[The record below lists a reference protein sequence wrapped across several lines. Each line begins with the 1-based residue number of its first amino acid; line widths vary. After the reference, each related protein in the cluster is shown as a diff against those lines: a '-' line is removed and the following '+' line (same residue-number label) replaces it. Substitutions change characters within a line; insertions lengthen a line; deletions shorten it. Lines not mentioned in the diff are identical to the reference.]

1 MNELQKLYDVL
12 VRDGYYTKSFDEF
25 TTQFQTPEYQDKV
38 FNVVSRD
45 GLFTKSKDEFLQ
57 KYTIQQ
63 PVEPVKK
70 KEDTV
75 SSLEAGSLESAK
87 KTETFTQ
94 QYGKPLDGM
103 EQFEYKVG
111 QGLPKLEQQISEEPR
126 EVELETN
133 PIISFGKRFWDTLSK
148 QIPSAMEAKA
158 VPTISTMQKNLISNV
173 ASISDVPDDEIIQM
187 TDLTNPRKGKRSYKA
202 SEYRRLANEKI
213 ASFNKAR
220 AAALDLS
227 LSLNKDMEDSDV
239 ISSLSQVN
247 DGYDLLNFVT
257 SSIGQT
263 AAQIPLSVLTGGG
276 MSYAMESGNI
286 YLETVKEIAE
296 KEGITPIQVI
306 EQGKDQVALAEIG
319 GALSGALDFIGAK
332 KVLDAFGFDNMKKDL
347 RRRAL
352 KILINSQVEG
362 VTETGQ
368 EVISSAAR
376 GIGVSGEPKLP
387 SLTQALDA
395 YAAGMFG
402 SAGIQLPSLIGRSK
416 KDADAQQETEQAVE
430 PVIEPVILQY
440 GDSQFGFISDGD
452 GNIEYT
458 RELDSEDQANSVANM
473 LANAYK
479 KIQFSVQEI
488 QSSDPYEPTKYK
500 IIGTEI
506 KEDAVQEQTTSEVP
520 LQPEARVGEEVAQG
534 EPQAEPQVV
543 TQEEVVSSKTPEFS
557 QEEVDALE
565 AKLLEDAIDEDAD
578 PQFQLE
584 TTIDTEGKKT
594 ELVSSARKL
603 MDSVSEQLE
612 QQPSV
617 VENPTVTPIPINVT
631 ENTELANKVPKM
643 SLRELIGKK
652 INLVMADQL
661 KVGDGLMGGNFFPL
675 IDKLFGKA
683 AWASIDLTSARK
695 IVKGAING
703 DYSVVYNMAPTA
715 VDSNSAFMDT
725 LIKRLQQSGS
735 KETTLAEL
743 KDYVKGKK
751 FGKKTDQVISMVES
765 SATLDEL
772 ADKMNSLDVDT
783 MSNFVQKILP
793 SKNVKAATQIGVLL
807 QSQGITQESIR
818 EEISEQFARDLP
830 MGAMT
835 MVLKITDRDGNPV
848 TENNIDDAIITQE
861 QQDAEGLPKH
871 KNYPIYIRGKAVAM
885 LSETVPF
892 WNMSKSALDTIN
904 AKIAGVIRGKEGG
917 AYTSSQARAAEVRRA
932 SMKASSKFKATKPTK
947 TQYQQFVE
955 RLSKAIPS
963 VEVVTSQEAFNKLL
977 SDLNAKKLA
986 TKNQKIYGAVLNGK
1000 LYLNPNLENFNTPIH
1015 EFGHIWTNTVK
1026 ELSPEI
1032 YQKGIELITGSDY
1045 VAQIESNPEYKRIT
1059 DQMKKNGATDQQIRE
1074 YVLEEA
1080 LATAI
1085 GDKGESFV
1093 TAAQQRSFK
1102 TWLNDLFQFVKNL
1115 TGISNMSAE
1124 QIQNLTL
1131 DDFLNGVVTDLL
1143 SENEIFKNAE
1153 VKNLSSQLQLMTGG
1167 TMSASRIIKTGRAN
1181 GFSEQAIRTVLSNRG
1196 FSEAEID
1203 AALAKETGAASRV
1216 EVTEEFAKGYDRVKG
1231 EIEGII
1237 QKSLN
1242 RGRSE
1247 AEAMQ
1252 NAIDYLQGTKMYEN
1266 ATDVQREKMVRDIRK
1281 SFGKRE
1287 KSAPSPKKLFG
1298 EAKNVREITMSEYN
1312 LLKKQI
1318 RDTATGARNAMSAWK
1333 KASAELVKYL
1343 KDMVKGGHV
1352 TTKQSLII
1360 LKKFSGVNLFS
1371 DESVSNFVD
1380 YMARVF
1386 NNADY
1391 AEQISTVRSLLKN
1404 AKRNT
1409 KDKIGIANNLTPLL
1423 NRILAINPT
1432 MIPDSVF
1439 KKYYD
1444 LVNMMGQRKTVL
1456 ELDEIGQVTQ
1466 VANEI
1471 LDGVNTELNQVDE
1484 LALRFDSYDDKVIKD
1499 GKVDFAATVNQM
1511 LSDDIITE
1519 EEANLLKKYK
1529 SLIVESESRK
1539 KTDEEIAQ
1547 EKKALVDSVNQA
1559 ALNPN
1564 TLPTTDEKNL
1574 ARTLAD
1580 LIRTNAVEGLNN
1592 SQLKNLLKLID
1603 NINNGYLPHY
1613 AELMVEKLNGI
1624 KDAKILDGSL
1634 SRAKPLP
1641 ISKFYSN
1648 LKSILTNKDG
1658 MYEMI
1663 RRQPLYYI
1671 DQLFGD
1677 FKTKDIFNT
1686 VFKRAAEGE
1695 SKFVKE
1701 YGDVRKRLDNA
1712 LNKVSSSF
1720 KFNHNKTVESS
1731 YKMMTYLLQLEYIS
1745 NPDSKKVHSA
1755 KDYLEKTIKTIN
1767 KGNTR
1772 FGEADAKI
1780 LQSILD
1786 EYVVDGK
1793 IDIDKLYDSFN
1804 DAELSAIETIQDI
1817 NKSLESKAEYT
1828 AAIIRGNKI
1837 TPLNNY
1843 VHHNVLLETT
1853 SDENIDSA
1861 SSISNYNNSM
1871 SPSTKAKSLIERT
1884 DRVTP
1889 LNFDVFASANRGSR
1903 FVLMDYHLTSA
1914 IRTTRK
1920 TINEARKLSA
1930 GDKKKTQIL
1939 NAIDK
1944 GFNEAVNNL
1953 LMNNMMSTS
1962 FVEDAADY
1970 ISRQGYR
1977 AVLAS
1982 VPRFAGELS
1991 SNLAFVAIASPKDFS
2006 TGVGLRGVAM
2016 SSDASNI
2023 MNNLGSKNTNRLY
2036 PHDTL
2041 VGRTVDS
2048 NILNQAHGI
2057 SGGKSKNSVAN
2068 KMQQIYNMTLKKPKN
2083 FAEATADILISTP
2096 DKLVMQPLWF
2106 GAFSNAFQSITG
2118 SKPDFNKIA
2127 ENDEAY
2133 MTKFKDALSKS
2144 TETADKKSVLTG
2156 ASDNAFMG
2164 ILKGTS
2170 KPNQSGWVRA
2180 FNNFNSFMTRFLI
2193 YEYITARTG
2202 IYALVNGG
2210 TISRK
2215 NGAALLGA
2223 VTTRMVM
2230 YTLLTTLLSE
2240 AMVGMFVDR
2249 EEEEDDKSFF
2259 QKVGQALTSS
2269 MTSLILGR
2277 DFGNA
2282 TKSMISYGVEQINKE
2297 YLDFLREGEYDPYKD
2312 AIQYQTIPMT
2322 KEGRDFDVMDLILNL
2337 SGSYSPAAK
2346 TLEFAVRK
2354 FTEDPKKRADAMERS
2369 ESEMQVRL
2377 PLEVLGNL
2385 GYVPLYKDVRK
2396 IVNAEIYKSLSNSQ
2410 KKQPEEKKFKMSK
2423 EDMKTYYPELYQEM
2437 YGVGGYLYE
2446 KEMIDKQV
2454 EQEKKRVK
2462 KEMEM
2467 FK

>member
-1 MNELQKLYDVL
+1 
-12 VRDGYYTKSFDEF
+12 
-25 TTQFQTPEYQDKV
+25 
-38 FNVVSRD
+38 
-45 GLFTKSKDEFLQ
+45 
-57 KYTIQQ
+57 
-63 PVEPVKK
+63 
-70 KEDTV
+70 
-75 SSLEAGSLESAK
+75 
-87 KTETFTQ
+87 
-94 QYGKPLDGM
+94 
-103 EQFEYKVG
+103 
-111 QGLPKLEQQISEEPR
+111 
-126 EVELETN
+126 
-133 PIISFGKRFWDTLSK
+133 
-148 QIPSAMEAKA
+148 
-158 VPTISTMQKNLISNV
+158 
-173 ASISDVPDDEIIQM
+173 
-187 TDLTNPRKGKRSYKA
+187 
-202 SEYRRLANEKI
+202 
-213 ASFNKAR
+213 
-220 AAALDLS
+220 
-227 LSLNKDMEDSDV
+227 
-239 ISSLSQVN
+239 
-247 DGYDLLNFVT
+247 
-257 SSIGQT
+257 
-263 AAQIPLSVLTGGG
+263 
-276 MSYAMESGNI
+276 
-286 YLETVKEIAE
+286 
-296 KEGITPIQVI
+296 
-306 EQGKDQVALAEIG
+306 
-319 GALSGALDFIGAK
+319 
-332 KVLDAFGFDNMKKDL
+332 
-347 RRRAL
+347 
-352 KILINSQVEG
+352 
-362 VTETGQ
+362 
-368 EVISSAAR
+368 
-376 GIGVSGEPKLP
+376 
-387 SLTQALDA
+387 
-395 YAAGMFG
+395 
-402 SAGIQLPSLIGRSK
+402 
-416 KDADAQQETEQAVE
+416 
-430 PVIEPVILQY
+430 
-440 GDSQFGFISDGD
+440 
-452 GNIEYT
+452 
-458 RELDSEDQANSVANM
+458 
-473 LANAYK
+473 
-479 KIQFSVQEI
+479 
-488 QSSDPYEPTKYK
+488 
-500 IIGTEI
+500 
-506 KEDAVQEQTTSEVP
+506 
-520 LQPEARVGEEVAQG
+520 
-534 EPQAEPQVV
+534 
-543 TQEEVVSSKTPEFS
+543 
-557 QEEVDALE
+557 
-565 AKLLEDAIDEDAD
+565 
-578 PQFQLE
+578 
-584 TTIDTEGKKT
+584 
-594 ELVSSARKL
+594 
-603 MDSVSEQLE
+603 
-612 QQPSV
+612 
-617 VENPTVTPIPINVT
+617 
-631 ENTELANKVPKM
+631 
-643 SLRELIGKK
+643 
-652 INLVMADQL
+652 
-661 KVGDGLMGGNFFPL
+661 
-675 IDKLFGKA
+675 
-683 AWASIDLTSARK
+683 
-695 IVKGAING
+695 
-703 DYSVVYNMAPTA
+703 
-715 VDSNSAFMDT
+715 
-725 LIKRLQQSGS
+725 
-735 KETTLAEL
+735 
-743 KDYVKGKK
+743 
-751 FGKKTDQVISMVES
+751 
-765 SATLDEL
+765 
-772 ADKMNSLDVDT
+772 
-783 MSNFVQKILP
+783 
-793 SKNVKAATQIGVLL
+793 
-807 QSQGITQESIR
+807 
-818 EEISEQFARDLP
+818 
-830 MGAMT
+830 
-835 MVLKITDRDGNPV
+835 
-848 TENNIDDAIITQE
+848 
-861 QQDAEGLPKH
+861 
-871 KNYPIYIRGKAVAM
+871 
-885 LSETVPF
+885 
-892 WNMSKSALDTIN
+892 
-904 AKIAGVIRGKEGG
+904 
-917 AYTSSQARAAEVRRA
+917 
-932 SMKASSKFKATKPTK
+932 
-947 TQYQQFVE
+947 
-955 RLSKAIPS
+955 
-963 VEVVTSQEAFNKLL
+963 
-977 SDLNAKKLA
+977 
-986 TKNQKIYGAVLNGK
+986 
-1000 LYLNPNLENFNTPIH
+1000 
-1015 EFGHIWTNTVK
+1015 
-1026 ELSPEI
+1026 
-1032 YQKGIELITGSDY
+1032 
-1045 VAQIESNPEYKRIT
+1045 
-1059 DQMKKNGATDQQIRE
+1059 
-1074 YVLEEA
+1074 
-1080 LATAI
+1080 
-1085 GDKGESFV
+1085 
-1093 TAAQQRSFK
+1093 
-1102 TWLNDLFQFVKNL
+1102 
-1115 TGISNMSAE
+1115 
-1124 QIQNLTL
+1124 
-1131 DDFLNGVVTDLL
+1131 
-1143 SENEIFKNAE
+1143 
-1153 VKNLSSQLQLMTGG
+1153 
-1167 TMSASRIIKTGRAN
+1167 
-1181 GFSEQAIRTVLSNRG
+1181 
-1196 FSEAEID
+1196 
-1203 AALAKETGAASRV
+1203 
-1216 EVTEEFAKGYDRVKG
+1216 
-1231 EIEGII
+1231 
-1237 QKSLN
+1237 
-1242 RGRSE
+1242 
-1247 AEAMQ
+1247 
-1252 NAIDYLQGTKMYEN
+1252 
-1266 ATDVQREKMVRDIRK
+1266 
-1281 SFGKRE
+1281 
-1287 KSAPSPKKLFG
+1287 
-1298 EAKNVREITMSEYN
+1298 
-1312 LLKKQI
+1312 
-1318 RDTATGARNAMSAWK
+1318 
-1333 KASAELVKYL
+1333 
-1343 KDMVKGGHV
+1343 
-1352 TTKQSLII
+1352 
-1360 LKKFSGVNLFS
+1360 
-1371 DESVSNFVD
+1371 
-1380 YMARVF
+1380 
-1386 NNADY
+1386 
-1391 AEQISTVRSLLKN
+1391 
-1404 AKRNT
+1404 
-1409 KDKIGIANNLTPLL
+1409 
-1423 NRILAINPT
+1423 
-1432 MIPDSVF
+1432 
-1439 KKYYD
+1439 
-1444 LVNMMGQRKTVL
+1444 
-1456 ELDEIGQVTQ
+1456 
-1466 VANEI
+1466 
-1471 LDGVNTELNQVDE
+1471 VDE